1 MDKILGISTGMQN
14 MQQLGTAA
22 QLWYLSWFNTLLLWV
37 TSFIFGLRIAPLYL
51 FVFFSPPVPESC
63 TWVFWQ
69 ESTKICLACLT
80 LFCLHIDESCPT
92 PEQQS
97 SLLSRLCV
105 WTWGRNCVDVC
116 ASVWRQKSGGDRAGW
131 MPPPGE
137 KMSGITAFSTQ
148 LTPKTDGASKHCSGA
163 KTMATACTR
172 QQEACQA
179 NQRGEHIAI

>member
-1 MDKILGISTGMQN
+1 MSDL
-14 MQQLGTAA
+14 
-22 QLWYLSWFNTLLLWV
+22 
-37 TSFIFGLRIAPLYL
+37 LYL
-51 FVFFSPPVPESC
+51 WAQNSSTVFICFLLTPGAWILHLGLLAGVN
-63 TWVFWQ
+63 Q
-69 ESTKICLACLT
+69 ICLACLT

-148 LTPKTDGASKHCSGA
+148 LTPKTDGASKHCSA
-163 KTMATACTR
+163 ANTMATACTR